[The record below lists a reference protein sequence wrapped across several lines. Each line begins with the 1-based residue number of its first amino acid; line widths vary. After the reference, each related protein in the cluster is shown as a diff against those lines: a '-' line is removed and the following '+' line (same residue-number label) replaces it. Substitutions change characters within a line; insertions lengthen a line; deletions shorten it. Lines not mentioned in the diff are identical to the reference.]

1 MKERGIFLKRFRKV
15 LIVLLAILVPVSIG
29 FGFNFFSW
37 NGSKESA
44 ENQAMTVAGTLTVN
58 KISEA
63 QNLVPGDKMCNGV
76 TMNIK
81 SSAVSL
87 LRVKVDIYYA
97 EVGSTEY
104 TVTTDIAS
112 IKNAGDNW
120 LKGSDGYYYY
130 TQGVKNG
137 DTVTLASYG
146 IYFNAAED
154 EADNKD
160 EDSGINMNKYQ
171 GKKIKVVA
179 NAELIQAKYGV
190 FKDAWGL
197 DQNVDKDIYNKLLA
211 VSNTENNTTKSE

>member
-29 FGFNFFSW
+29 FGFNFFS
-37 NGSKESA
+37 SESSDSA
-44 ENQAMTVAGTLTVN
+44 ENQAMTVEGTLTVN
-58 KISEA
+58 EIKNV
-63 QNLVPGDKMCNGV
+63 QNLVPGDKICNGV
-76 TMNIK
+76 TMDIT

-87 LRVKVDIYYA
+87 LRVKVDIYCADSGTA
-97 EVGSTEY
+97 E
-104 TVTTDIAS
+104 TDIAP

-137 DTVTLASYG
+137 DIVKLAEGG
-146 IYFNAAED
+146 IYFN
-154 EADNKD
+154 
-160 EDSGINMNKYQ
+160 GINDNVDMNKYQ

-179 NAELIQAKYGV
+179 NAELIQAKHGV

>member
-37 NGSKESA
+37 NGSKSA
-44 ENQAMTVAGTLTVN
+44 ENKAMTVKGTLTVN
-58 KISEA
+58 EIKNA
-63 QNLVPGDKMCNGV
+63 QNLVPGDKICNGV
-76 TMNIK
+76 TMNIT

-97 EVGSTEY
+97 EAGSTEY
-104 TVTTDIAS
+104 TVTTDIAP

-137 DTVTLASYG
+137 DTVTLASDG

-179 NAELIQAKYGV
+179 NAELIQAKHGV
-190 FKDAWGL
+190 FAEKWKLSESNNANIYTTLKSISDAQG
-197 DQNVDKDIYNKLLA
+197 K
-211 VSNTENNTTKSE
+211 

>member
-37 NGSKESA
+37 NGSKELNK
-44 ENQAMTVAGTLTVN
+44 EAMTVEGELSIDDLAN
-58 KISEA
+58 IK
-63 QNLVPGDKMCNGV
+63 NLVPGDKICDSV
-76 TMNIK
+76 TMNIT

-87 LRVKVDIYYA
+87 LRVKVDIYCADSETA
-97 EVGSTEY
+97 E
-104 TVTTDIAS
+104 TDIAP

-137 DTVTLASYG
+137 DIVKLAEEG
-146 IYFNAAED
+146 IYFNGLN
-154 EADNKD
+154 DNVD
-160 EDSGINMNKYQ
+160 MNKYQ

-179 NAELIQAKYGV
+179 NAELVQAKHGV
-190 FKDAWGL
+190 FAEKWGL
-197 DQNVDKDIYNKLLA
+197 SENKDGDIYTKLKKI
-211 VSNTENNTTKSE
+211 SNDQGQ

>member
-1 MKERGIFLKRFRKV
+1 MKRFRKI

-29 FGFNFFSW
+29 FGFNFFS
-37 NGSKESA
+37 GESSDSA
-44 ENQAMTVAGTLTVN
+44 ENQAMTVEGTLTIN
-58 KISEA
+58 QISEA
-63 QNLVPGDKMCNGV
+63 QNLVPGDKICKGV
-76 TMNIK
+76 TMNIT

-87 LRVKVDIYYA
+87 LRVKVDIYCADSKTA
-97 EVGSTEY
+97 E
-104 TVTTDIAS
+104 TDIAP

-137 DTVTLASYG
+137 DTVTLASDG

-154 EADNKD
+154 EAYNKD

-179 NAELIQAKYGV
+179 NAELVQAKHGV
-190 FKDAWGL
+190 FA
-197 DQNVDKDIYNKLLA
+197 DKWEL
-211 VSNTENNTTKSE
+211 SENNNANIYTTLKSISDAQGK

>member
-1 MKERGIFLKRFRKV
+1 MKRFRKV

-29 FGFNFFSW
+29 FGFNFFS
-37 NGSKESA
+37 GESSDSA

-58 KISEA
+58 EIKNA
-63 QNLVPGDKMCNGV
+63 QNLVPGDKICNGV
-76 TMNIK
+76 TMNIT

-87 LRVKVDIYYA
+87 LRVKVDVYYA
-97 EVGSTEY
+97 EAGSTEY
-104 TVTTDIAS
+104 TVTTDIEP

-137 DTVTLASYG
+137 DTVTLASDG

>member
-1 MKERGIFLKRFRKV
+1 MKRFRKV

-29 FGFNFFSW
+29 FGFNFFS
-37 NGSKESA
+37 GESSDSA
-44 ENQAMTVAGTLTVN
+44 ENRAMTVAGTLTVN

-63 QNLVPGDKMCNGV
+63 QNLVPGDKICDGV

-130 TQGVKNG
+130 ANGVKNG
-137 DTVTLASYG
+137 DQVKLAGDG
-146 IYFNAAED
+146 IYFNGVNND
-154 EADNKD
+154 VD
-160 EDSGINMNKYQ
+160 MNKYQ
-171 GKKIKVVA
+171 GKKINVKA
-179 NAELIQAKYGV
+179 SAELVQAKHGV
-190 FKDAWGL
+190 FAEKWGL
-197 DQNVDKDIYNKLLA
+197 KSGEIYDKLLA
-211 VSNTENNTTKSE
+211 VSDAQGK

>member
-29 FGFNFFSW
+29 FGYNFF
-37 NGSKESA
+37 NSKSSDSA

-58 KISEA
+58 QISEA
-63 QNLVPGDKMCNGV
+63 QNLVPQDKICNVV
-76 TMNIK
+76 TMNIT

-87 LRVKVDIYYA
+87 LRVKVDIYCADSETA
-97 EVGSTEY
+97 E
-104 TVTTDIAS
+104 TDIAP

-137 DTVTLASYG
+137 DTVTLASDG

-154 EADNKD
+154 EAYNKD

-179 NAELIQAKYGV
+179 NAELVQAKHGV
-190 FKDAWGL
+190 FAEKWGL
-197 DQNVDKDIYNKLLA
+197 SENKDGDIYTKLKKI
-211 VSNTENNTTKSE
+211 SNDQAQ

>member
-1 MKERGIFLKRFRKV
+1 MKRFRKV

-37 NGSKESA
+37 NKSQELSKE
-44 ENQAMTVAGTLTVN
+44 AMTVDGALTITDVAN
-58 KISEA
+58 VK
-63 QNLVPGDKMCNGV
+63 NLVPGDKICDGV
-76 TMNIK
+76 TMDIK

-97 EVGSTEY
+97 EAGSTEY
-104 TVTTDIAS
+104 TVTTDIAP

-137 DTVTLASYG
+137 DIVKLAEEG
-146 IYFNAAED
+146 IYFNGLN
-154 EADNKD
+154 DNVD
-160 EDSGINMNKYQ
+160 MNKYQ

-179 NAELIQAKYGV
+179 NAELVQGKHGV
-190 FKDAWGL
+190 FA
-197 DQNVDKDIYNKLLA
+197 DKWEL
-211 VSNTENNTTKSE
+211 SENNNANIYTTLKSISDAQGK

>member
-1 MKERGIFLKRFRKV
+1 MKRFRKV

-29 FGFNFFSW
+29 FGYNFFSW

-58 KISEA
+58 EISEA
-63 QNLVPGDKMCNGV
+63 QNLVPGDKICNGV
-76 TMNIK
+76 TMNIT

-87 LRVKVDIYYA
+87 LRVKVDVYYA
-97 EVGSTEY
+97 EAGSTEY
-104 TVTTDIAS
+104 TVTTDIEP

-137 DTVTLASYG
+137 DIVKLAEDG
-146 IYFNAAED
+146 IYFNGLN
-154 EADNKD
+154 DNVD
-160 EDSGINMNKYQ
+160 MNKYQ

-179 NAELIQAKYGV
+179 NAELVQAKHNV
-190 FKDAWGL
+190 FAEKWGL
-197 DQNVDKDIYNKLLA
+197 DSGEIYTKLLA
-211 VSNTENNTTKSE
+211 VSEAQSK

>member
-1 MKERGIFLKRFRKV
+1 MKKFRKV

-29 FGFNFFSW
+29 FGYNFFSW
-37 NGSKESA
+37 NGSKSA
-44 ENQAMTVAGTLTVN
+44 ENKAMTVKGTLTVN
-58 KISEA
+58 EIKNA
-63 QNLVPGDKMCNGV
+63 QNLVPGDKICNGV
-76 TMNIK
+76 TMNIT

-97 EVGSTEY
+97 EAGSTEY
-104 TVTTDIAS
+104 TVTTDIAP

-137 DTVTLASYG
+137 DTVTLASDG

-154 EADNKD
+154 EAYNKD

-179 NAELIQAKYGV
+179 NAELVQAKHGV
-190 FKDAWGL
+190 FA
-197 DQNVDKDIYNKLLA
+197 DKWEL
-211 VSNTENNTTKSE
+211 SENNNANIYTTLKSISDAQGK

>member
-1 MKERGIFLKRFRKV
+1 MKRFRKV

-29 FGFNFFSW
+29 FGFNFFS
-37 NGSKESA
+37 GESSDSA
-44 ENQAMTVAGTLTVN
+44 ENRAMTVAGTLTVN

-63 QNLVPGDKMCNGV
+63 QNLVPGDKICDGV

-130 TQGVKNG
+130 ANGVKNG
-137 DTVTLASYG
+137 NTVTLASDG

-154 EADNKD
+154 EAYNKD

-197 DQNVDKDIYNKLLA
+197 DQDVDKDIYNKLLA
-211 VSNTENNTTKSE
+211 VPNTENNTIKSE

>member
-1 MKERGIFLKRFRKV
+1 MKRFRKV

-29 FGFNFFSW
+29 FGFNFFS
-37 NGSKESA
+37 GESSDSA
-44 ENQAMTVAGTLTVN
+44 ENRAMTVAGTLTVN

-63 QNLVPGDKMCNGV
+63 QNLVPGDKICDGV

-120 LKGSDGYYYY
+120 LKVSDGYYYY
-130 TQGVKNG
+130 ANGVKNG
-137 DTVTLASYG
+137 DQVKLAGDG
-146 IYFNAAED
+146 IYFNGVNND
-154 EADNKD
+154 VD
-160 EDSGINMNKYQ
+160 MNKYQ
-171 GKKIKVVA
+171 GKKINVKA
-179 NAELIQAKYGV
+179 SAELVQAKHGV
-190 FKDAWGL
+190 FAEKWGL
-197 DQNVDKDIYNKLLA
+197 NSGDIYTKLLA
-211 VSNTENNTTKSE
+211 VSEAQGK

>member
-1 MKERGIFLKRFRKV
+1 MKRFRKV

-37 NGSKESA
+37 NGSKSA
-44 ENQAMTVAGTLTVN
+44 ENKAMTVKGTLTVN
-58 KISEA
+58 EIKNA
-63 QNLVPGDKMCNGV
+63 QNLVPGDKICNGV
-76 TMNIK
+76 TMNIT

-130 TQGVKNG
+130 ANGVKNG
-137 DTVTLASYG
+137 DQVKLAGDG
-146 IYFNAAED
+146 IYFNGLN
-154 EADNKD
+154 DNVD
-160 EDSGINMNKYQ
+160 MNKYQ
-171 GKKIKVVA
+171 GKKIKLVA
-179 NAELIQAKYGV
+179 NAELVQAKHGV
-190 FKDAWGL
+190 FAKKWGL
-197 DQNVDKDIYNKLLA
+197 NQDNDGNIYTKLKQISDDQ
-211 VSNTENNTTKSE
+211 EKSDAQGQ

>member
-29 FGFNFFSW
+29 FGFNFFS
-37 NGSKESA
+37 GESSDSA
-44 ENQAMTVAGTLTVN
+44 ENRAMTVAGTLTVN

-63 QNLVPGDKMCNGV
+63 QNLVPGDKICDGV

-130 TQGVKNG
+130 ANGVKNG
-137 DTVTLASYG
+137 NTVTLASDG

-179 NAELIQAKYGV
+179 NAELVQAKYGV

>member
-58 KISEA
+58 QISES
-63 QNLVPGDKMCNGV
+63 QNLVPQDKICNGV
-76 TMNIK
+76 TMDIT

-87 LRVKVDIYYA
+87 LRVKVDIYCADSKTA
-97 EVGSTEY
+97 E
-104 TVTTDIAS
+104 TDIAP

-137 DTVTLASYG
+137 DIVKLAEEG
-146 IYFNAAED
+146 IYFNGLN
-154 EADNKD
+154 DNVD
-160 EDSGINMNKYQ
+160 MNKYQ

-179 NAELIQAKYGV
+179 KIELS
-190 FKDAWGL
+190 D
-197 DQNVDKDIYNKLLA
+197 
-211 VSNTENNTTKSE
+211 

>member
-1 MKERGIFLKRFRKV
+1 MKRFRKV

-29 FGFNFFSW
+29 FGFNFFS
-37 NGSKESA
+37 GESSDSA
-44 ENQAMTVAGTLTVN
+44 ENKAMTVSGTLTVN
-58 KISEA
+58 KIYEA
-63 QNLVPGDKMCNGV
+63 QNLVPGDKICDGV

-130 TQGVKNG
+130 AKGVKN
-137 DTVTLASYG
+137 DDIVKLAEDG
-146 IYFNAAED
+146 IYFNGLN
-154 EADNKD
+154 DNVD
-160 EDSGINMNKYQ
+160 INKYQ

-179 NAELIQAKYGV
+179 NAELVQAKHGV
-190 FKDAWGL
+190 FAEKWGL
-197 DQNVDKDIYNKLLA
+197 SENKDGDIYTKLKKI
-211 VSNTENNTTKSE
+211 SNDQGQ

>member
-1 MKERGIFLKRFRKV
+1 MKRFRKV

-29 FGFNFFSW
+29 FGFNFFS
-37 NGSKESA
+37 GESSDSA
-44 ENQAMTVAGTLTVN
+44 ENRAMTVAGTLTVN

-63 QNLVPGDKMCNGV
+63 QNLVPGDKICDGV

-130 TQGVKNG
+130 ANGVKNG
-137 DTVTLASYG
+137 NTVTLASDG

-154 EADNKD
+154 DADNKD

-179 NAELIQAKYGV
+179 NAELVQVKYGV

>member
-1 MKERGIFLKRFRKV
+1 MKRFRKV

-29 FGFNFFSW
+29 FGFNFFS
-37 NGSKESA
+37 GESSDSA
-44 ENQAMTVAGTLTVN
+44 ENRAMTVAGTLTVN
-58 KISEA
+58 QISES
-63 QNLVPGDKMCNGV
+63 QNLVPQDKICNGV
-76 TMNIK
+76 TMDIT

-87 LRVKVDIYYA
+87 LRVKVDIYCADSKTA
-97 EVGSTEY
+97 E
-104 TVTTDIAS
+104 TDIAP

-137 DTVTLASYG
+137 DTVTLASDG

-179 NAELIQAKYGV
+179 NAELVQAKHGV
-190 FKDAWGL
+190 FAKKWGL
-197 DQNVDKDIYNKLLA
+197 KSDTTNATDKIIYDKLKGISDA
-211 VSNTENNTTKSE
+211 QGK